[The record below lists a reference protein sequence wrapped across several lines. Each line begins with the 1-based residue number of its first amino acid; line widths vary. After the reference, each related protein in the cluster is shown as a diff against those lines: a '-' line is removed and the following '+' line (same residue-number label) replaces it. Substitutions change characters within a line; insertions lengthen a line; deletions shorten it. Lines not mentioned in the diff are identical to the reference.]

1 MSLFIYY
8 YCAFCGK
15 NESGLSYFKFDPNYH
30 TSSCCSS
37 LICDV
42 CVNSRCKQKCMAC
55 STTAAHICVSSKN
68 GYRYSSGWMDLYEKH
83 KNFHVSIFHGTF
95 RYLIPFTGTRVLG
108 EWDQVA
114 KILGNKNP
122 DFSRFRDKY
131 NQFVH
136 DFFSAQLLFYS
147 LRSEPMRRLIGLRP
161 KTPNMLRFFS
171 IVDDMAK
178 FSQFSRKKV
187 LHRNQNGFIFM
198 LLRRLQIDG
207 KFAVILQK
215 NILAKKSQLPN

>member
-1 MSLFIYY
+1 MNFLF

-15 NESGLSYFKFDPNYH
+15 NESGLSYFKYDPIYH

-42 CVNSRCKQKCMAC
+42 CVNSRCEQKCMAC
-55 STTAAHICVSSKN
+55 STTAAYICVSSKN
-68 GYRYSSGWMDLYEKH
+68 GYQFSSSWMNLYYKYRD
-83 KNFHVSIFHGTF
+83 FHISVFHGRF
-95 RYLIPFTGTRVLG
+95 RYLIPITGTGVFG
-108 EWDQVA
+108 EWGHVVE
-114 KILGNKNP
+114 ILRSKEKLIV
-122 DFSRFRDKY
+122 FRNKY
-131 NQFVH
+131 NKSVY

-147 LRSEPMRRLIGLRP
+147 LRSEPMRRLIELRP
-161 KTPNMLRFFS
+161 KTPNMLRFFR

-187 LHRNQNGFIFM
+187 LHRNQSGFIFI

-215 NILAKKSQLPN
+215 NVLAKKSKLPNE

>member
-1 MSLFIYY
+1 MLFF
-8 YCAFCGK
+8 CAFCGK
-15 NESGLSYFKFDPNYH
+15 NESGLSYIKIDPNYH

-42 CVNSRCKQKCMAC
+42 CVKSRCKQKCMAC
-55 STTAAHICVSSKN
+55 STTAAYTCVKSKN
-68 GYRYSSGWMDLYEKH
+68 GYRFSSGWMDLYKRYE
-83 KNFHVSIFHGTF
+83 NFHIYAGIF
-95 RYLIPFTGTRVLG
+95 RYLIPFTGTGVFG
-108 EWDQVA
+108 KWGHVA
-114 KILGNKNP
+114 EILENP
-122 DFSRFRDKY
+122 SHPNFFTFRDRYKR
-131 NQFVH
+131 FVY
-136 DFFSAQLLFYS
+136 DFFSAKLLFHS

-161 KTPNMLRFFS
+161 NTPNMLRFFS

-187 LHRNQNGFIFM
+187 LHRNQSGFIFI

>member
-1 MSLFIYY
+1 
-8 YCAFCGK
+8 
-15 NESGLSYFKFDPNYH
+15 
-30 TSSCCSS
+30 
-37 LICDV
+37 
-42 CVNSRCKQKCMAC
+42 
-55 STTAAHICVSSKN
+55 
-68 GYRYSSGWMDLYEKH
+68 
-83 KNFHVSIFHGTF
+83 
-95 RYLIPFTGTRVLG
+95 
-108 EWDQVA
+108 
-114 KILGNKNP
+114 
-122 DFSRFRDKY
+122 
-131 NQFVH
+131 
-136 DFFSAQLLFYS
+136 LLFYS

-187 LHRNQNGFIFM
+187 LHRNQSGFIFI